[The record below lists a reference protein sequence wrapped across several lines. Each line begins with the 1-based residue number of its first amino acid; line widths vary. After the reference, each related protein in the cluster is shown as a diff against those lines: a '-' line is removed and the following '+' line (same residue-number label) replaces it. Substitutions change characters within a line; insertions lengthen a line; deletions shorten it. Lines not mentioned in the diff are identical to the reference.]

1 MMNITLNTVS
11 PNYNQSNSVLI
22 KKQQKQTAY
31 QPLKADNVQFS
42 RSAREAMPT
51 DTPPQPIVTTA
62 PTDNLSTMASAT
74 PVVLPSSPLPLSSP
88 AVAGVQ
94 PVAPAT
100 PNLGLIGTIA
110 GSFAGLGVLGLGF
123 MVFGQHGE
131 INGLKEELNFAK
143 QATTK
148 LENKVTKLTAEM
160 SEKAQ
165 QTVVDALDQRVGIVE
180 KAAEKAKKIASW
192 GAKYASRIETL
203 PENAPVIAKWAN
215 NWFVNGLESFADLKG
230 KFFDRKSTF
239 FNNDTDNIALRKDA
253 RFLHETVL
261 PAFETHIE
269 TLADTEKTKPKMETL
284 LATVKTLKPAFTD
297 INPET
302 ALESPEWKE
311 IVLLPTT
318 ATEVEKLAAEIRNYR
333 LKPTNGVEGLKP
345 LVEEVY
351 TLLKEQLEGTN
362 VA

>member
-1 MMNITLNTVS
+1 MMNITFNTVS

-31 QPLKADNVQFS
+31 QPLKADSVQFS
-42 RSAREAMPT
+42 RSVREAMPT

-62 PTDNLSTMASAT
+62 PTDNLSTMAGAT
-74 PVVLPSSPLPLSSP
+74 PVLLPSSPLSSP

-148 LENKVTKLTAEM
+148 LENKVTKLTAEV

-165 QTVVDALDQRVGIVE
+165 QVAVDALEQRVKSVE
-180 KAAEKAKKIASW
+180 KVAEKAEKIALWSD
-192 GAKYASRIETL
+192 KHPNRIDTL
-203 PENAPVIAKWAN
+203 PESPKSFEEWAKD
-215 NWFVNGLESFADLKG
+215 WFHKDSNLAALKTRLVDDDAL
-230 KFFDRKSTF
+230 KETSVKLAEID
-239 FNNDTDNIALRKDA
+239 LRKDA
-253 RFLHETVL
+253 RFLAEEVL
-261 PAFETHIE
+261 PAFAQTIE
-269 TLADTEKTKPKMETL
+269 RLEENKKTPEI
-284 LATVKTLKPAFTD
+284 KTLYDSVKALQPAFTE

-302 ALESPEWKE
+302 AFELPHWKE
-311 IVLLPTT
+311 VTPNVDSLSTP
-318 ATEVEKLAAEIRNYR
+318 AEKLAAKIKNKR
-333 LKPTNGVEGLKP
+333 LTSQNAEDLKP

-351 TLLKEQLEGTN
+351 NLLKIELEATN
-362 VA
+362 PQTA